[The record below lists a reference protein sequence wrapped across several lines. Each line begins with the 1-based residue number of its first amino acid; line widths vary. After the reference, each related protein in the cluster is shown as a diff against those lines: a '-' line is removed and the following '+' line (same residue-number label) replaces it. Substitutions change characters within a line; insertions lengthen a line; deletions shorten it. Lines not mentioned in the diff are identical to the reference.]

1 MVPVRVQGELH
12 GVHMKV
18 KHSNWFAAGPEVG
31 RALAI
36 LSDGAFRLYF
46 YLCLRASRDKGSL
59 TISYGD
65 LARGLARSRRSIVTY
80 LEELR
85 RHGICQV
92 HPAVNQHQDNEIEL
106 CDEFWPYT
114 KSESGLKSPDTE
126 SYFLKIKSLLADRAC
141 VSCAF
146 TAPDKKFAEALLTSD
161 ISLQQIERAIAL
173 GCSRKYV
180 SCLNGT
186 DSGSIVSF
194 SYFRDLIEDAGEL
207 DSPAGYWDY
216 LNLQLKTLETRWV
229 ARDAGADIA

>member
-1 MVPVRVQGELH
+1 MVPVRVQGELN
-12 GVHMKV
+12 GELMKV
-18 KHSNWFAAGPEVG
+18 KHSNWFAAGPEVR
-31 RALAI
+31 RALVL

-46 YLCLRASRDKGSL
+46 YLCLQASRDTGCL
-59 TISYGD
+59 TISYGA
-65 LARGLARSRRSIVTY
+65 LAGGLARSRRSIVTY

-92 HPAVNQHQDNEIEL
+92 HPAVNQHQENEIEL

-114 KSESGLKSPDTE
+114 KSENVMKSPDAE
-126 SYFLKIKSLLADRAC
+126 SYFIKIKSLLDDRAC
-141 VSCAF
+141 VRCAF
-146 TAPDKKFAEALLTSD
+146 TEPDKKFAAALLARD
-161 ISLQQIERAIAL
+161 ISIRQIERAIAL

-186 DSGSIVSF
+186 DGGSIVSF